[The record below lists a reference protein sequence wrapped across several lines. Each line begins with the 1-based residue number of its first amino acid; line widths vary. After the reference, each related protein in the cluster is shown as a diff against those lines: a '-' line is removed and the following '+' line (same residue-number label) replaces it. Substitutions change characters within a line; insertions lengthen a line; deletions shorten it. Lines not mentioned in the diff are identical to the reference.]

1 MLTFRK
7 ALAKDMMLYFEWVN
21 EKLVRS
27 HSFDPK
33 PINLDE
39 HKKWFF
45 NKIKD
50 KNTTMLVFSNGEKK
64 IGQIRIEKYA
74 DNKAKI
80 GISIEK
86 KHRGEKFA
94 FKMID
99 IASTYFLDN
108 NSDFNLNAFI
118 KESNISSIKSFEKAR
133 YNLFRT
139 LTKKRIKSLHYIRKI
154 K

>member
-50 KNTTMLVFSNGEKK
+50 KNTT
-64 IGQIRIEKYA
+64 
-74 DNKAKI
+74 NKAKI